1 MVEERLGRARAK
13 EGGGDR
19 AAESVG
25 ATGRVRNKE
34 IRTREAREI
43 KRGWCADNKISNGSK
58 W

>member
-25 ATGRVRNKE
+25 ATELGTKRQGRGK
-34 IRTREAREI
+34 RER
-43 KRGWCADNKISNGSK
+43 
-58 W
+58 